1 MTRLLRVE
9 LRRLFSRQLVVL
21 TMVGVLAATLL
32 VLWGAWS
39 SSQPMSPAELEQ
51 AEQLYQQE
59 REFWEEHG
67 EEQVAQCRE
76 AEAEERELTGEDLDF
91 GCDEMEPRLEW
102 FVMTA
107 PPLEESMPE
116 HLVGYAS
123 LLLLGTLLVGATF
136 TAAELS
142 TGAMSTWL
150 SFEPRRLRVYASK
163 VSAAAL
169 GVVPVAVLGVALAVG
184 GAAVIGSHFGLADGM
199 GRAEWVDTGWMAV
212 RTVALA
218 VAGGLLGAALGF
230 LLRHTAAVLGVALG
244 YFVGEQMLTAFLP
257 RLQPWVLGRN
267 VDGWLREG
275 TVYWAEE
282 CTSDATGIMCDYT
295 EHTLSFTHSTVF
307 LTVVSVVVVAV
318 AGLTFLR
325 RDAV

>member
-32 VLWGAWS
+32 VLWGAWT

-59 REFWEEHG
+59 LAFWEEHG

-91 GCDEMEPRLEW
+91 GCDEMEPRREW

-107 PPLEESMPE
+107 PPLEESMPG
-116 HLVGYAS
+116 HLAGYAS

-163 VSAAAL
+163 VAAAAL
-169 GVVPVAVLGVALAVG
+169 GVVPVAVLGVALAVA

-199 GRAEWVDTGWMAV
+199 GRAEWADTGWMAV

-218 VAGGLLGAALGF
+218 VGGALLGAALGF
-230 LLRHTAAVLGVALG
+230 LLRHTAAVLGVSLG
-244 YFVGEQMLTAFLP
+244 YFVGEQMLAALVP
-257 RLQPWVLGRN
+257 RLQPWVLSRN
-267 VDGWLREG
+267 VEGWLRNG
-275 TVYWAEE
+275 TVYWVEE
-282 CTSDATGIMCDYT
+282 CRSDGAGFMCDYV
-295 EHTLSFTHSTVF
+295 EHTLSFAHSTVF
-307 LTVVSVVVVAV
+307 LAVVSAVLVAV
-318 AGLTFLR
+318 AALVFLR
-325 RDAV
+325 RDAI